1 MAFLGTLNI
10 GGSALSVQKTR
21 LNIIAQNIAN
31 ANTTRTETGEPYRR
45 KIVQVAEDNI
55 NDFGAIL
62 QNEQEIY
69 QVSGVMVEA
78 IVDDQS
84 PLKAV
89 YNPSHPDAD
98 ENGYVMMPNV
108 DTTTEMVE
116 MIEASRSYEANVT
129 AFNAIKQMAT
139 NALTIGK

>member
-1 MAFLGTLNI
+1 MSFQQGLSGLNATSKSLEVI
-10 GGSALSVQKTR
+10 G
-21 LNIIAQNIAN
+21 NNIAN

>member
-1 MAFLGTLNI
+1 MAFLGSLNI

-31 ANTTRTETGEPYRR
+31 ANTTRTENGEAYRR

-55 NDFGAIL
+55 NDFGAVL
-62 QNEQEIY
+62 QNEEEMY

-108 DTTTEMVE
+108 DTTTEMVN

-129 AFNAIKQMAT
+129 AFNAIKQMAS